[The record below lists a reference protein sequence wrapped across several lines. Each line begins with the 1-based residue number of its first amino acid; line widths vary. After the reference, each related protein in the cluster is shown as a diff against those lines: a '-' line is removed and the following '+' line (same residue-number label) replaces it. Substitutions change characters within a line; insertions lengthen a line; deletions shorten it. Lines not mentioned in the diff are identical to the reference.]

1 MKVLLV
7 DAFDSFSFNL
17 CQQLERHGAEV
28 VIETVDAP
36 VERLEAIDCDR
47 IVLSPGPGAPAG
59 AALFLEVLDRL
70 SPRIPTLGVCLGH
83 QAVCAAFGGRIR
95 RQERVA
101 HGRPSPI
108 MHDGTGI
115 FAGLPAPF
123 TATRYHSLV
132 ADEETLPDDLVV
144 TARSLDDGEV
154 MGVRHR
160 RLPIAGAQFHP
171 ESYLTP
177 DGDRLIANFL
187 HSGVNAG

>member
-1 MKVLLV
+1 MRVLLV

-17 CQQLERHGAEV
+17 CQQLERLGAEV

-47 IVLSPGPGAPAG
+47 IVLSPGPGAPAKAG
-59 AALFLEVLDRL
+59 LFLEVLDRL

-95 RQERVA
+95 RKARVA

-108 MHDGTGI
+108 MHDGTGL

-132 ADEETLPDDLVV
+132 ADGETLPDELVV
-144 TARSLDDGEV
+144 TARSLDDGDV

-160 RLPIAGAQFHP
+160 RLPIAGVQFHP
-171 ESYLTP
+171 ESYLTV
-177 DGDRLIANFL
+177 DGDRLISNFL
-187 HSGVNAG
+187 RSGVNAG

>member
-7 DAFDSFSFNL
+7 DAFDSFSYNL
-17 CQQLERHGAEV
+17 CQQLERHGARV
-28 VIETVDAP
+28 SVETVDTP
-36 VERLEAIDCDR
+36 VERVAAMDCDR
-47 IVLSPGPGAPAG
+47 IVLSPGPGAPNETG
-59 AALFLEVLDRL
+59 LFFEILERL

-83 QAVCAAFGGRIR
+83 QAICSAFGGRIR
-95 RQERVA
+95 RKDRVA

-108 MHDGTGI
+108 MHDGRGI

-132 ADEETLPDDLVV
+132 ADEASLPDDLVV
-144 TARSLDDGEV
+144 NARSLDDGEI

-160 RLPIAGAQFHP
+160 RLPIAGVQFHP

-187 HSGVNAG
+187 RDGVGTV

>member
-7 DAFDSFSFNL
+7 DAFDSFTYNL
-17 CQQLERHGAEV
+17 SQQLARHGAEV
-28 VIETVDAP
+28 LVETVDAP
-36 VERLEAIDCDR
+36 VERLAEINCDR
-47 IVLSPGPGAPAG
+47 IVLSPGPGAPENAG
-59 AALFLEVLDRL
+59 LFLEVLNRL
-70 SPRIPTLGVCLGH
+70 SPRTPTLGVCLGH
-83 QAVCAAFGGRIR
+83 QAICAAFGGTVR
-95 RQERVA
+95 RAERVA

-115 FAGLPAPF
+115 FAGIPAPF

-132 ADEETLPDDLVV
+132 ADEDALPAELAV

-160 RLPIAGAQFHP
+160 RLPIAGVQFHP
-171 ESYLTP
+171 ESFLTP

-187 HSGVNAG
+187 RDGVEAA